1 MTSSSGRPQI
11 KTDMRQV
18 QSLLYFGVI
27 WWQLSDLA
35 EILMRRIMSPDI
47 DWDFQYSHSDS
58 RSVPILWCRKR
69 LEKRNYF
76 QLFTSSCHILR
87 HITGYFFGVI
97 FPFMLTSPHRR
108 LELESSSTGE
118 WVLGAWWVPITI
130 ETYLNLIYHGDLLYK
145 LLEFRKH
152 VIFCRLTKE

>member
-1 MTSSSGRPQI
+1 MNGHILKLMKLMSLMTSSSGRPQI

-118 WVLGAWWVPITI
+118 WVLGA
-130 ETYLNLIYHGDLLYK
+130 
-145 LLEFRKH
+145 
-152 VIFCRLTKE
+152 